1 MSQFTSILTIED
13 FKAGETRISQNHFE
27 KDTLKSYI
35 SEVQEDVLK
44 KLLGVNLYLEFGAQL
59 PNPTSRKFNDLL
71 NGVVYTCD
79 DNTFDYTGLK
89 RMLKYFTYN
98 EYVNDQDVQ
107 NTIIGNV
114 SGKSRNSENLTP
126 NATLA
131 FSEAKNNKGVDYYKE
146 ARKFIEDNNEQKRVS
161 SSIVDNLNNTY
172 TVFVSDT
179 LYMVTGEKF
188 ILNGDE
194 YTFGAITENN
204 NFTFNADSGLNFP
217 NESEIIY
224 EIFSNFNGIEKNK
237 SFFGGAISWQMATF
251 TISAAGANLNITKDS
266 TRSKARFNLFE
277 IEIKI
282 VNNILVFLPNGV
294 TIDFASD
301 TVTGYASPEELADQI
316 GVWIEEA
323 NAGA

>member
-1 MSQFTSILTIED
+1 
-13 FKAGETRISQNHFE
+13 
-27 KDTLKSYI
+27 
-35 SEVQEDVLK
+35 
-44 KLLGVNLYLEFGAQL
+44 
-59 PNPTSRKFNDLL
+59 
-71 NGVVYTCD
+71 
-79 DNTFDYTGLK
+79 
-89 RMLKYFTYN
+89 MLKYFTYN

-237 SFFGGAISWQMATF
+237 SFFGGAIS
-251 TISAAGANLNITKDS
+251 
-266 TRSKARFNLFE
+266 
-277 IEIKI
+277 
-282 VNNILVFLPNGV
+282 
-294 TIDFASD
+294 
-301 TVTGYASPEELADQI
+301 
-316 GVWIEEA
+316 
-323 NAGA
+323 